1 MLKEFSKE
9 ELIKRIYDDN
19 SSFKSPYVSNS
30 FSNQLDIISKDI
42 YNDSKR
48 FFFELLQN
56 ADDASS
62 SLSNKLEMIIQNV
75 KDANDEE
82 LVIFSYNGL
91 PFSQNDVQSICNSGD
106 STKSGDINKTGT
118 KGIGF
123 KSVFKQTDFLIINS
137 GGFCFRFDKSFWTYE
152 NCW

>member
-1 MLKEFSKE
+1 MKKEFTKE
-9 ELIKRIYDDN
+9 EFIKRIYDDN
-19 SSFKSPYVSNS
+19 SNFNSPSVSNS

-42 YNDSKR
+42 YNDGKR

-62 SLSNKLEMIIQNV
+62 SISNKLDLIIQNE
-75 KDANDEE
+75 KDKENEE

-106 STKSGDINKTGT
+106 STKSSDMNKTGT

-123 KSVFKQTDFLIINS
+123 KSVFKV
-137 GGFCFRFDKSFWTYE
+137 KW
-152 NCW
+152 